1 MIARLRGIVGRI
13 FDPLAGLLVRL
24 GVSADAV
31 TVVFTLGA
39 IVAALTLLP
48 TGRLLAGAIVLTAL
62 TLGDA
67 LDGAVARK
75 AGTSGPWGAFLDST
89 LDRLTDAAIFIGLA
103 FYFQGQVGGQ
113 LGTYGEIAALSC
125 LALGFGVSYARAR
138 AGSLGFDANVGI
150 AERGERMVI
159 AIAVCYLLSWGVPQE
174 VGVAL
179 LGLLAVASAV
189 TVVQRMAVVRR
200 LSTAQGPEDAS

>member
-1 MIARLRGIVGRI
+1 MIARLRGVVGRI

-39 IVAALTLLP
+39 ILAALTLLP
-48 TGRLLAGAIVLTAL
+48 TGRLLAGAIVLTVL

-89 LDRLTDAAIFIGLA
+89 LDRMADAAIFIGLA
-103 FYFQGQVGGQ
+103 FYFQLQVGGL
-113 LGTYGEIAALSC
+113 LGSYGEIAALAC
-125 LALGFGVSYARAR
+125 LALGFVVSYARAR
-138 AGSLGFDANVGI
+138 AGSLGFEANVGI

-159 AIAVCYLLSWGVPQE
+159 AIAVCFLLSWGVPHE

-179 LGLLAVASAV
+179 LGLLAVASAI

-200 LSTAQGPEDAS
+200 LSVPQEPGESS